1 MRDKP
6 AIRPLTSA
14 TTQPIMMEHI
24 TLDGFVFD
32 LDGTVYLGD
41 HALPGAVE
49 TIAYLRE
56 RGKRVLFVSNKPLQP
71 RTAYA
76 DKLSRLNIPTLADD
90 VITSGYV
97 LGYHLSRQFPE
108 LAYYVIGE
116 QALVDELRGH
126 GLQILDEFG
135 DQDAKDVIHPDGVD
149 AVIIAFD
156 RTLDYRK
163 LNTAY
168 QALLKGARFFATN
181 ADNTCPM
188 PGGDIPDAGA
198 TIAALEHITG
208 RKLELLAGKP
218 SGLIMDVALNRL
230 GLPAQRCLMVGDRL
244 ETDIRMG
251 QHAGMRTAAVL
262 TGVSTREGAAR
273 MDNPPDFVLENI
285 GELPRA
291 LGDLL

>member
-1 MRDKP
+1 M
-6 AIRPLTSA
+6 
-14 TTQPIMMEHI
+14 

-41 HALPGAVE
+41 QAITGAVE

-76 DKLSRLNIPTLADD
+76 EKLTRLAIPTAADD

-97 LGYHLSRQFPE
+97 LGYHLSRHYPD
-108 LAYYVIGE
+108 LTYYVIGE
-116 QALVDELRGH
+116 PALHDELRGH
-126 GLQILDEFG
+126 GLRITGEFS
-135 DQDAKDVIHPDGVD
+135 DQDPQEVIQPEGVD
-149 AVIIAFD
+149 AVVVAFD

-168 QALLKGARFFATN
+168 QALLNGARFFATN
-181 ADNTCPM
+181 ADKACPM
-188 PGGDIPDAGA
+188 PGGGIPDAGA

-218 SGLIMDVALNRL
+218 SKLIMEVALARL
-230 GLPAQRCLMVGDRL
+230 DLPAERCLMVGDRL
-244 ETDIRMG
+244 ETDMFMG
-251 QHAGMRTAAVL
+251 QQAGMRTAVVL
-262 TGVSTREGAAR
+262 TGASRREQVAQMER
-273 MDNPPDFVLENI
+273 PPDFVLENL
-285 GELPRA
+285 GEIPRV
-291 LGDLL
+291 LHDLL